1 MQKEIELEGS
11 PAEATWAMITV
22 IVVIIVVIIFC
33 CFVPFWRALKKRDH
47 HWEDPEND
55 PRWDL
60 DNFQFSSA
68 LSPRLERRLGEEDY
82 NSLSVCSNKN
92 SSTHTSNSAVNN
104 SFRNNNQLPRFI
116 DQVEFKVPK
125 KYDDGFTKG
134 DVDEC
139 SEDTDDNK
147 SAITSSSTP
156 PQGKTN
162 RSSPVKKLHKMYRK
176 QLENSV
182 SNEQAEKN
190 IPSKHSAESKL
201 NMATQAN
208 QMQSRRTKTVSPNKS
223 SEPQP
228 VAPGPVAPPKRNS
241 KPVTTGGPAKP
252 TSSVNNQII
261 NGDSPSISPPTRKT
275 YKKTKKQ
282 PTANAVSGDGKV
294 ISSS

>member
-33 CFVPFWRALKKRDH
+33 CFVPFWRALKKRED

-68 LSPRLERRLGEEDY
+68 LSPRLERRMEEEDY
-82 NSLSVCSNKN
+82 NSLSVCSNN
-92 SSTHTSNSAVNN
+92 NSTHTSNSAVNN
-104 SFRNNNQLPRFI
+104 SFRNNNQLPRFT

-134 DVDEC
+134 DVDDC
-139 SEDTDDNK
+139 SEETADNK
-147 SAITSSSTP
+147 SAITRSSTP

-176 QLENSV
+176 QLDNSL
-182 SNEQAEKN
+182 SNEQTEKN

-201 NMATQAN
+201 NMAAQAN
-208 QMQSRRTKTVSPNKS
+208 QSQSRRTKTVSPNKPN
-223 SEPQP
+223 EPQP
-228 VAPGPVAPPKRNS
+228 VCPAPVAPPKRNS
-241 KPVTTGGPAKP
+241 KPGPARP
-252 TSSVNNQII
+252 TSGVNHQIVD
-261 NGDSPSISPPTRKT
+261 GDSPSISPPTRKT
-275 YKKTKKQ
+275 YKKIKK
-282 PTANAVSGDGKV
+282 PTPANVVSGDGKV
-294 ISSS
+294 IGST